1 MATNYFQDPFGAA
14 DYSAEGMPN
23 LLSLSNLESLAR
35 GNFAGLLGFPEDLRR
50 SLTTKKM
57 QENMDFLSSQSGIP
71 QVPYFL
77 PSSEE
82 LKQRTP
88 RMTAPTPQAG
98 LLEDVGAFMYPVPA
112 AAVGPLIRGGKGLAS
127 MAGARMAEN
136 VVMGRPNLPGLLAE
150 PPSALFATPPGNKL
164 PPKPTKAAAR
174 NQKRGSTATV
184 FDDVTDYD
192 EAMRLARSGAHL
204 KQDASGQ
211 YIGGPR
217 SDGKVG
223 ITVDSPQALGGM
235 RASADAKVAA
245 GDFNATWYDRARET
259 SKNLTNYNS
268 NFYGPSLYQESEMA
282 SLFPRGGAA
291 YSPQATPPTEVNS
304 FIRQHNAKVFAGQ
317 DVIPRTK
324 SQATNVAR
332 AYEFDPTTGGYK
344 LSPENIKLGKK
355 TGPYADAKDPTVP
368 AEDLYKTA
376 SDIWHGRVMGYS
388 DPGGK
393 TFSRGFT
400 PQEHGFL
407 TGENLLLADRAE
419 AKRLAGEINVP
430 DASPDFIFDP
440 RASQAATWGSQRF
453 ASYKAE
459 RDALV
464 NQFEKQ
470 QAKYDRQLEKW
481 NINKIGKKPTKPR
494 LKDAGKATDEELLAR
509 ARAGIDDAVQR
520 QMASMTYEYIPGE
533 KVMPGLN
540 VMDEAKRIE
549 FSEGMQAP
557 FGNRDPYV
565 RALQGYQFPTVP
577 IEGQYLN
584 SAGVVEKN
592 RGYLTQ
598 PAVGLENSIIDGLT
612 SSGKVRRGGPQLDQ
626 YGREMLNRV
635 SGVRAGLDAQEGVG
649 WNKFTPANSS
659 MKTVEKTGVRFEPM
673 VNADVKD
680 ADKAIRTQMSAAQ
693 KALEKAGLDVVNI
706 GDALHAGKFDGSLSG
721 NQIQAI
727 VKKVKAKNKSGGS
740 LIAGRFESGLES
752 PPWGPQGSGQVAKY
766 LEQQLTDPGIQ
777 NFAQRLDVA
786 KVPKQINDQTQ
797 FMTDFFQK
805 NGLPMRS
812 DYLKLREIIGKQGF
826 QGFLDYVKKNGY
838 QGLPVAAGA
847 SLVGGGLLGS
857 DDQGQ

>member
-1 MATNYFQDPFGAA
+1 MAKNYYQDPFGAP

-98 LLEDVGAFMYPVPA
+98 LLEDIGAFMYPVPA
-112 AAVGPLIRGGKGLAS
+112 AAVVPLIRRGKGLAS

-150 PPSALFATPPGNKL
+150 PPSALFAAPPGNKL

-174 NQKRGSTATV
+174 NQKTGSTATV

-259 SKNLTNYNS
+259 SKDLTNYNN

-494 LKDAGKATDEELLAR
+494 LKNAGKATDEELLAR
-509 ARAGIDDAVQR
+509 AKAGIDDAIQR
-520 QMASMTYEYIPGE
+520 RLSC
-533 KVMPGLN
+533 
-540 VMDEAKRIE
+540 
-549 FSEGMQAP
+549 
-557 FGNRDPYV
+557 
-565 RALQGYQFPTVP
+565 
-577 IEGQYLN
+577 
-584 SAGVVEKN
+584 
-592 RGYLTQ
+592 
-598 PAVGLENSIIDGLT
+598 
-612 SSGKVRRGGPQLDQ
+612 
-626 YGREMLNRV
+626 
-635 SGVRAGLDAQEGVG
+635 
-649 WNKFTPANSS
+649 AN
-659 MKTVEKTGVRFEPM
+659 
-673 VNADVKD
+673 
-680 ADKAIRTQMSAAQ
+680 
-693 KALEKAGLDVVNI
+693 
-706 GDALHAGKFDGSLSG
+706 
-721 NQIQAI
+721 
-727 VKKVKAKNKSGGS
+727 
-740 LIAGRFESGLES
+740 
-752 PPWGPQGSGQVAKY
+752 
-766 LEQQLTDPGIQ
+766 
-777 NFAQRLDVA
+777 
-786 KVPKQINDQTQ
+786 
-797 FMTDFFQK
+797 
-805 NGLPMRS
+805 
-812 DYLKLREIIGKQGF
+812 
-826 QGFLDYVKKNGY
+826 
-838 QGLPVAAGA
+838 
-847 SLVGGGLLGS
+847 
-857 DDQGQ
+857 